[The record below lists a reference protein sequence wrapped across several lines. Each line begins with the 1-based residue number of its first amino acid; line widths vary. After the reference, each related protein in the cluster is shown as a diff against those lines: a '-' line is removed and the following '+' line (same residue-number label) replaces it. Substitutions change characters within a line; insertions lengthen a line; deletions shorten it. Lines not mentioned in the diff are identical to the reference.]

1 MSNKSRETHFGTTSE
16 TTMFWNDSYCLF
28 LRSAFAEDGLPSSS
42 SFHTFFSFLLL
53 LMRLCV
59 LCTRRKISVQI
70 KEEGFST
77 MEQLNAGSY
86 SIRERMSHF
95 RIGFYVDSVT
105 SLLLD
110 FVKWPAILVR
120 R

>member
-70 KEEGFST
+70 KEEGFFYNGTIKRRKDPTLYVEECPIS
-77 MEQLNAGSY
+77 ELN
-86 SIRERMSHF
+86 F
-95 RIGFYVDSVT
+95 TVT

-110 FVKWPAILVR
+110 FVKCPAILVIR
-120 R
+120 